1 MITRLRI
8 ERFGALAGREL
19 GFGAVTLFVGPNE
32 SGKTT
37 IVDALCEAL
46 CKPRSNRTAG
56 KRLALRY
63 GTERQVTADFD
74 GDPVTIPEDAF
85 YDLYAIRSGDLTI
98 DVKPGASWVEALK
111 AELFTAGL
119 DPKRLH
125 AALARRA
132 STDGGSRHNRELRR
146 LQEERSGLEERRDGL
161 RQRAAASRAAESA
174 ADGLRAERDR
184 LAAGLHG
191 VTGALEERQRRSRRR
206 LQQAERRE
214 AERLLQRFEELDRD
228 PADAAATA
236 QAAARLQELADA
248 ADAAATE
255 VAAARAGLE
264 QARGRLRA
272 PDAGRPARPA
282 PPDGPD
288 LPDGPNSPDGRAL
301 PDAGRSA
308 ISMAGVALGLLAGGA
323 LAAVLLVAETP
334 VLLAAAAGVAAA
346 GAAMSAAVLIRQR
359 NAGFAA
365 AQAEI
370 DHAAELLR
378 SRREQ
383 HEHAERELRGFLER
397 HEAESKEQLL
407 LRLGGAQVEEERRR
421 EVEAELAAAAR
432 ERGLPGPDAL
442 RDALRGRLRDLPH
455 DPPAAPAQPAAPAA
469 VERDGPDGPAA
480 DADAAGEEERL
491 RSRAAELRERLER
504 LDERIA
510 RDRQQAAAL
519 GAGADEM
526 ADLDARA
533 SAAERR
539 IAALELDRRAAG
551 VAAEL
556 FARIAGETTAALDE
570 LSAGIGAA
578 YTALSGSAAGPG
590 GVYAAGTG
598 APSPAGAPTPAGG
611 PGPSSSVHLQA
622 LEEQPLVVDAYGAA
636 RPADRLSHGTRDAY
650 ALAARLALAERTRR
664 EPALLIMDEPF
675 RAIDTTRMR
684 RALRLVARF
693 RERTGWQVVF
703 LTADERA
710 AQAVRAQFSDA
721 LVHRLSIEPAGAP
734 PVT

>member
-1 MITRLRI
+1 MITNLRI
-8 ERFGALAGREL
+8 ERFGAFADREL
-19 GFGAVTLFVGPNE
+19 RFGAVTLFVGPNE

-37 IVDALCEAL
+37 IVDALCDAL

-63 GTERQVTADFD
+63 GTERLVTADFD
-74 GDPVTIPEDAF
+74 GEPMTIPEDAF

-98 DVKPGASWVEALK
+98 DVKSGASWVEALK

-119 DPKRLH
+119 DPKRLQ

-132 STDGGSRHNRELRR
+132 STDGGSRHNRELRG
-146 LQEERSGLEERRDGL
+146 LQEERSRLQERRDRL

-174 ADGLRAERDR
+174 ADRLRAERDR
-184 LAAGLHG
+184 LAADLHG

-206 LQQAERRE
+206 LQHAERRE
-214 AERLLQRFEELDRD
+214 AERLLQRFEEIDRQ
-228 PADAAATA
+228 PAQAAASA

-248 ADAAATE
+248 ADAAAAE
-255 VAAARAGLE
+255 VAGARDGLE

-272 PDAGRPARPA
+272 PDAGRPA
-282 PPDGPD
+282 
-288 LPDGPNSPDGRAL
+288 
-301 PDAGRSA
+301 
-308 ISMAGVALGLLAGGA
+308 ISVAGVALGLLAGGA
-323 LAAVLLVAETP
+323 LAAVLIVAEVP
-334 VLLAAAAGVAAA
+334 VLAAAAGGVAAA

-365 AQAEI
+365 AQEEV
-370 DHAAELLR
+370 DRAAELLR
-378 SRREQ
+378 SHRERQ
-383 HEHAERELRGFLER
+383 EQADRDLSGFLER
-397 HEAESKEQLL
+397 HGAESKEELL
-407 LRLGGAQVEEERRR
+407 LRLGGARVEEERRR
-421 EVEAELAAAAR
+421 EVEEELTAAAR
-432 ERGLPGPDAL
+432 ERGLHGLDAL
-442 RDALRGRLRDLPH
+442 RNALLERLQDQPDEPARPDE
-455 DPPAAPAQPAAPAA
+455 PAAP
-469 VERDGPDGPAA
+469 EPDGPAA
-480 DADAAGEEERL
+480 DADTAADEERL
-491 RSRAAELRERLER
+491 RGSAAELRERLER

-519 GAGADEM
+519 GAGAAEM
-526 ADLDARA
+526 AELDARA
-533 SAAERR
+533 AAAERR

-590 GVYAAGTG
+590 GVYAAGTDAPPLAA
-598 APSPAGAPTPAGG
+598 APSPAAG
-611 PGPSSSVHLQA
+611 PGASSSVSLQT
-622 LEEQPLVVDAYGAA
+622 LEEQPLVVDAYGVA

-664 EPALLIMDEPF
+664 EPAILIMDEPF

-684 RALRLVARF
+684 RALRLIARF
-693 RERTGWQVVF
+693 RERTGWQIVI

-710 AQAVRAQFSDA
+710 AQAVRAQFPDT

-734 PVT
+734 PANDS

>member
-1 MITRLRI
+1 MITGLRI
-8 ERFGALAGREL
+8 ERFGAFADREL
-19 GFGAVTLFVGPNE
+19 RFGAVTLFVGPNE

-37 IVDALCEAL
+37 IVDALCDAL

-63 GTERQVTADFD
+63 GTERLVTADFD
-74 GDPVTIPEDAF
+74 GEPMTIPEDAF

-98 DVKPGASWVEALK
+98 DVKPGVSWVEALK

-119 DPKRLH
+119 DPKRLQ

-132 STDGGSRHNRELRR
+132 STDGGSRHNRELRG
-146 LQEERSGLEERRDGL
+146 LQEERSRLQERRDGL

-174 ADGLRAERDR
+174 ADRLHAERDR
-184 LAAGLHG
+184 LAADLHG

-206 LQQAERRE
+206 LQEAERRE
-214 AERLLQRFEELDRD
+214 AERLLQRFEEIDRQ
-228 PADAAATA
+228 PAEAAASA

-248 ADAAATE
+248 AEAAAAE
-255 VAAARAGLE
+255 VAGARDGLE

-272 PDAGRPARPA
+272 PDAGRA
-282 PPDGPD
+282 
-288 LPDGPNSPDGRAL
+288 
-301 PDAGRSA
+301 A
-308 ISMAGVALGLLAGGA
+308 ISVAGVALGLLAGGA
-323 LAAVLLVAETP
+323 LAAVLMVAEVP
-334 VLLAAAAGVAAA
+334 VLAAAAAGVAAA

-365 AQAEI
+365 AQEEV
-370 DHAAELLR
+370 DRAAELLR
-378 SRREQ
+378 SHRERQ
-383 HEHAERELRGFLER
+383 EHADRDLRGFLER
-397 HEAESKEQLL
+397 HGAESKEELL
-407 LRLGGAQVEEERRR
+407 LRLGGARVEEERRR
-421 EVEAELAAAAR
+421 GVEEELTAAAR
-432 ERGLPGPDAL
+432 ERGLHGLDAL
-442 RDALRGRLRDLPH
+442 RNALRERLQDQPDEPARPDE
-455 DPPAAPAQPAAPAA
+455 PAAP
-469 VERDGPDGPAA
+469 EPDGPAA
-480 DADAAGEEERL
+480 DADTAADEERL
-491 RSRAAELRERLER
+491 RGSAAELRERLER

-519 GAGADEM
+519 GAGAAEM

-533 SAAERR
+533 AAAERR

-551 VAAEL
+551 VAAAL

-590 GVYAAGTG
+590 GVYAAGTA
-598 APSPAGAPTPAGG
+598 APSPAAG
-611 PGPSSSVHLQA
+611 PGASSSVSLQA
-622 LEEQPLVVDAYGAA
+622 LEEQPLVVDAYGVA

-664 EPALLIMDEPF
+664 EPAILIMDEPF

-684 RALRLVARF
+684 RALRLIARF
-693 RERTGWQVVF
+693 RERTGWQIVI

-710 AQAVRAQFSDA
+710 AQAVRAQFPDT

-734 PVT
+734 PANDS